1 MQKSLW
7 IALLPCLLLFTGC
20 SRAGKVVA
28 MESGTSGAYES
39 MGSLVVKEKAKDLWD
54 MEAKKLLVETATLSL
69 ADTGTRAD
77 MFRQAL
83 SARLAE
89 TARKKYDA
97 HAVINVTYWPDPAG
111 DDFPDGEIFAR
122 GEMIRYTNST
132 PGSSSAMKS

>member
-7 IALLPCLLLFTGC
+7 IALLPCLILVTGC
-20 SRAGKVVA
+20 SRAGHVTA
-28 MESGTSGAYES
+28 MESGTSAAYES

-97 HAVINVTYWPDPAG
+97 HAVINVTYWPDPSG
-111 DDFPDGEIFAR
+111 DDFPEGEIFAR

-132 PGSSSAMKS
+132 PGSASAMKS